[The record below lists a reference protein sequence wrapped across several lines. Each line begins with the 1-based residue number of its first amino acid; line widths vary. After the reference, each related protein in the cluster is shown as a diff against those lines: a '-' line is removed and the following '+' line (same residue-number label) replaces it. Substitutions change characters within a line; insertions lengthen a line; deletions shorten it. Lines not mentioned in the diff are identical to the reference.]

1 MTLTEK
7 YGKPQG
13 NELVYGADIIRREI
27 CDNDNPYL
35 VSLHS
40 KFSVVDRFMSSKDA
54 HAAYAQWMK
63 ENNLPDKKSQHHLDP
78 KAWTY
83 SRAILGLD
91 ENGEPII
98 NDSWGKNKY

>member
-1 MTLTEK
+1 MKYTEK
-7 YGKPQG
+7 YGQPQG
-13 NELVYGADIIRREI
+13 NELVYGTDIIRREI
-27 CDNDNPYL
+27 YESDNPYL

-40 KFSVVDRFMSSKDA
+40 KISVIDRFMTSKDA
-54 HAAYAQWMK
+54 HNAYAQWMQ

-98 NDSWGKNKY
+98 HDSWGK